1 MKNRKFITT
10 VAALTIASTM
20 MIAGGCSK
28 EETKETAAEET
39 TTATTAA
46 NETAAE
52 AVSEVLEEETE
63 SEPEVIIETDYESP
77 TGMKDGDQFEVSI
90 MLEGMEETVSYEHV
104 INSGVGF
111 EMDFECEILNRVSEA
126 DKETFI
132 SMYEDQ
138 SNPQIFFEVEYEGD
152 STDNVASSISSL
164 LSGSYELTQD
174 TYKLDNAGACTR
186 IVASSTTGDNTV
198 QTIYIIPA
206 GNGSVVA
213 TAHYTLESTEGFGSR
228 FNQMANTIIII
239 ENNSANLTAIG

>member
-1 MKNRKFITT
+1 MKNRSFNAK
-10 VAALTIASTM
+10 IASLIIASSM
-20 MIAGGCSK
+20 MIIGGCNK
-28 EETKETAAEET
+28 EEPEQSGAEET
-39 TTATTAA
+39 TATTTAA
-46 NETAAE
+46 EVEETQAPDQTE
-52 AVSEVLEEETE
+52 EVTE
-63 SEPEVIIETDYESP
+63 SETEAVIETEYESP
-77 TGMKDGDQFEVSI
+77 TGMKDGDKYDVTI

-126 DKETFI
+126 DKESFI

-152 STDNVASSISSL
+152 STDKVASSISSL

-174 TYKLDNAGACTR
+174 TYKLDGAGACTR

-239 ENNSANLTAIG
+239 ENNSTNLTAIG

>member
-10 VAALTIASTM
+10 VAALAIASTM
-20 MIAGGCSK
+20 MIIGGCSK
-28 EETKETAAEET
+28 EEPARSGVEE
-39 TTATTAA
+39 TTATT
-46 NETAAE
+46 TAAE
-52 AVSEVLEEETE
+52 VEETQAPDQTEEVSESETE
-63 SEPEVIIETDYESP
+63 AVIETEYESP
-77 TGMKDGDQFEVSI
+77 TGMKDGDKYDVTI